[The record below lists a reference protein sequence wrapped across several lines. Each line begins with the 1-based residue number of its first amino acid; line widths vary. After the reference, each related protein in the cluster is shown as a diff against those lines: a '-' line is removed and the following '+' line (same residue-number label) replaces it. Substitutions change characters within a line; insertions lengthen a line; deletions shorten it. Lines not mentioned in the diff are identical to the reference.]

1 VGVGDHCPVYPDVV
15 VVIEIEE
22 LLSSE
27 QGVVVSDDRVR
38 DTKAVHNVLD
48 KGHWLFG
55 ANFRQGPS
63 LDPFSEF
70 VDRVE

>member
-48 KGHWLFG
+48 KGH
-55 ANFRQGPS
+55 
-63 LDPFSEF
+63 
-70 VDRVE
+70 